1 MLQHVPVPVI
11 ENPICEGWHKQR
23 GINIKIYDEMMCAGY
38 ESGGKDACQVKILV
52 YRVFATTEHIF
63 LLG

>member
-1 MLQHVPVPVI
+1 MRPKVLQHVPVPVI

-38 ESGGKDACQVKILV
+38 ETGGKDACQVRGFDLL
-52 YRVFATTEHIF
+52 FFIF
-63 LLG
+63 Y